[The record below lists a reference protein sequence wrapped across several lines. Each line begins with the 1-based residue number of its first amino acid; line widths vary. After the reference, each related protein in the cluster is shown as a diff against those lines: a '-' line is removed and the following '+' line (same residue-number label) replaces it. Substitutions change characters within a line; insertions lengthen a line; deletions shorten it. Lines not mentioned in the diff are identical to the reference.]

1 MVKKSTPAKSKSKS
15 TLAKKAKTAAAAS
28 KQTATKPTKRKS
40 AAVKKTVPKV
50 AKPAA
55 KKTSAKKKTP
65 AVSKKTAVRKKAPV
79 AVKKAPGKKK
89 ATARKPLTAKPS
101 KQPKSR
107 RKAKESAKKQ
117 ATSSPKSAKNQ
128 VSKEV
133 AKATPNPNPTTGL
146 PITRVSLVKKATPV
160 SFSLEDVEEV
170 LNTRKSKGEVSLEP
184 AAKPATA
191 APTPAKTEKIPVL
204 DKLPIEKRKHGAA
217 SLMDI
222 LGFNPKE
229 KKSPIDLAPDE
240 VPAKWKK
247 YYKLLLELRDHV
259 KEELDLHTSE
269 TLKHSTRE
277 DSGDL
282 SGYAQH
288 QADAA
293 TDSFDR
299 DFALNLL
306 SSEQDALYEI
316 EEAIKRIRNG
326 AYGRCEVTGAAIPKE
341 RLLAVPF
348 TRFSIEGQREFEKNK
363 RRKIERGT
371 AFADNSDGVSLAG
384 DDDDDE

>member
-1 MVKKSTPAKSKSKS
+1 MAKKSTPAKSKSS
-15 TLAKKAKTAAAAS
+15 SAKKAKTPAAR
-28 KQTATKPTKRKS
+28 KQSVTKPAAKKS
-40 AAVKKTVPKV
+40 AAAKKTVKKTATKV

-55 KKTSAKKKTP
+55 KKTS
-65 AVSKKTAVRKKAPV
+65 V
-79 AVKKAPGKKK
+79 KKK
-89 ATARKPLTAKPS
+89 ATAAKKSVAKKTLVKKPVAAKPS
-101 KQPKSR
+101 DQAKATKTAKKSAL
-107 RKAKESAKKQ
+107 KSVKKQ
-117 ATSSPKSAKNQ
+117 ASAAPTSAK
-128 VSKEV
+128 SKSRKET
-133 AKATPNPNPTTGL
+133 AKATPNPKPTTGL

-170 LNTRKSKGEVSLEP
+170 LNIRKTKGEASLESATKP
-184 AAKPATA
+184 VAA
-191 APTPAKTEKIPVL
+191 TPAPAKAEKVPVV

-299 DFALNLL
+299 DFALSLL

-326 AYGRCEVTGAAIPKE
+326 SYGRCEVTGEAIPKE

-363 RRKIERGT
+363 RRKVERGT

>member
-1 MVKKSTPAKSKSKS
+1 MAKKSTPAKSKSAAAKKKPATKVVVKKASKTATKKTTAKKPSTPVKKVAATKKASQPKTTAASKKGAAKS
-15 TLAKKAKTAAAAS
+15 TRKASPPASKSTAKSKGASAAAS
-28 KQTATKPTKRKS
+28 P
-40 AAVKKTVPKV
+40 KT
-50 AKPAA
+50 
-55 KKTSAKKKTP
+55 
-65 AVSKKTAVRKKAPV
+65 
-79 AVKKAPGKKK
+79 
-89 ATARKPLTAKPS
+89 
-101 KQPKSR
+101 
-107 RKAKESAKKQ
+107 
-117 ATSSPKSAKNQ
+117 
-128 VSKEV
+128 
-133 AKATPNPNPTTGL
+133 TTGL

-160 SFSLEDVEEV
+160 SFSLEDVEE
-170 LNTRKSKGEVSLEP
+170 LLKSRTNKAEP
-184 AAKPATA
+184 GQEADSKP
-191 APTPAKTEKIPVL
+191 APTPAATKVEKKPVIEP
-204 DKLPIEKRKHGAA
+204 LPIEKRKHGAA

-222 LGFNPKE
+222 LGFNPSE

-259 KEELDLHTSE
+259 KEELELHTSE
-269 TLKHSTRE
+269 TLKHSPRE

-288 QADAA
+288 QADSA

-299 DFALNLL
+299 DFALSLL

-326 AYGRCEVTGAAIPKE
+326 AYGRCEVTGEAIPKE

-384 DDDDDE
+384 DDDEDE